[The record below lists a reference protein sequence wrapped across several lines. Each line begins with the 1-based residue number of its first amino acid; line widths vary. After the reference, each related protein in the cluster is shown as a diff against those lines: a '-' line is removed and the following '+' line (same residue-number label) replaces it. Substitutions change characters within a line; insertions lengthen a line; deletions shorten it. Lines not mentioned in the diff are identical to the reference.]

1 MKKAVIIGGR
11 GKIGSYLVPLLVEAG
26 YAVISVSRGKT
37 EPYVKH
43 DAWNKVETVLLD
55 RKQPGFEDAIAALC
69 PDIVVDMICFTD
81 ADMRALITKLQGKV
95 QHYIAIGSMW
105 MHGHSTVVPVMEH
118 ECRAPL
124 GEYGIQKSAMD
135 YTVAELY
142 ASCGFPGTVVHPGH
156 IVCPGD
162 VPINPQGCKSLEAF
176 YKLRDGE
183 LLTLPN
189 LGMETL
195 HHVHASDVAGV
206 VFAAIRAGE
215 KAFGQGFHAVS
226 PRAVTLW
233 GYAQEAATWYG
244 KTADLICKPFPE
256 WAKDMSEK
264 DAAATLEHISHSP
277 NGSMQK
283 VRDILG
289 YEPKFTTYEAI
300 RDCLKSFD
308 L

>member
-1 MKKAVIIGGR
+1 MKKAVIIGGH
-11 GKIGSYLVPLLVEAG
+11 GKIGSYLVPMLADTG
-26 YAVISVSRGKT
+26 YQVVSVSRSKT
-37 EPYVKH
+37 QPYVKNP
-43 DAWNKVETVLLD
+43 AWQKVETVLLD
-55 RKQPGFEDAIAALC
+55 RKQPGFEDAIAALE

-81 ADMRALITKLQGKV
+81 ADMKKLIDALRGKV
-95 QHYIAIGSMW
+95 SHYIAIGSMW
-105 MHGHSTVVPVMEH
+105 MHGRSAAVPVLED
-118 ECRAPL
+118 ECREPL
-124 GEYGIQKSAMD
+124 EEYGIQKSAMD
-135 YTVAELY
+135 RTIAAEY
-142 ASCGFPGTVVHPGH
+142 SATGFPGTIVHPGH

-176 YKLRDGE
+176 RKLRDGE
-183 LLTLPN
+183 PITLPN

-206 VFAAIRAGE
+206 VCAAIQAGE

-233 GYAQEAATWYG
+233 GYTQEAASWYG
-244 KTADLICKPFPE
+244 KTADITLKPFPE
-256 WAKDMSEK
+256 WAKDMSAA

-277 NGSMQK
+277 NGSMSK
-283 VRDILG
+283 AKELLG
-289 YEPKFTTYEAI
+289 YEPRFTTYEAI